1 MVLEPGYNLYTEL
14 NLIHIIIIIINKINK
29 HHNKMIKELRATL
42 MSQAGLRG
50 NSQNGLSQSHAH
62 KQRVQSAANTFAHS
76 YNKSRGIESKR
87 PTV

>member
-50 NSQNGLSQSHAH
+50 NS
-62 KQRVQSAANTFAHS
+62 
-76 YNKSRGIESKR
+76 
-87 PTV
+87 